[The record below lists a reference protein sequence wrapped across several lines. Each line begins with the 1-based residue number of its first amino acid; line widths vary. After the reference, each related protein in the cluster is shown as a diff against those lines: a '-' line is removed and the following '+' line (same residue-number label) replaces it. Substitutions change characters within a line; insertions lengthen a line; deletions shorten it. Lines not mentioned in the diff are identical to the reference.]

1 MAAGLGMDRR
11 WGEPPAEVHPVALF
25 GRLMTVVEERLYRD
39 NRPAGAVF
47 LGLGL
52 SLGVAS
58 GRVLE
63 RCLGPAGVALAC
75 AAASASLMLADSA
88 LEVARALE
96 RDDLDE
102 ARVLVQA
109 LVGRDPRGLDAAEIA
124 RAVVESVA
132 ENSVDAVVAPVF
144 WAAVGGA
151 PGVLAHRAVNTL
163 DAMVGHRSSRYQRFG
178 WASARLDDLAAWVP
192 ARVGALTVA
201 AVRPRRAR
209 MVWRAVRNQA
219 PAHPSPN
226 SGVAEAAFAAAL
238 GRQLGGTNR
247 YGERV
252 ERRPLVGFGPP
263 VGVDDIERA
272 TDLLRDVSRAL
283 MGVLLAS
290 GAVGLVSR
298 KSRGGRRLRRTWWHP
313 PGFRPSGW
321 WPCRA
326 GTR

>member
-1 MAAGLGMDRR
+1 MDRR
-11 WGEPPAEVHPVALF
+11 WGEPPAAVHPVALF
-25 GRLMTVVEERLYRD
+25 GRLMTAVEERLYRD
-39 NRPAGAVF
+39 NRAAGAAF
-47 LGLGL
+47 LGLGVTM
-52 SLGVAS
+52 GVAS

-75 AAASASLMLADSA
+75 AAASASRMLADSA
-88 LEVARALE
+88 LDVARALA

-102 ARVLVQA
+102 ARDLVQA
-109 LVGRDPRGLDAAEIA
+109 LVGRDPRGLDSAEIA

-132 ENSVDAVVAPVF
+132 ENSVDAVLAPVF
-144 WAAVGGA
+144 WAALAGA

-163 DAMVGHRSSRYQRFG
+163 DAMVGHRSSRYHRFG

-201 AVRPRRAR
+201 AVRPRQAR
-209 MVWRAVRNQA
+209 MVWKAVREQA

-238 GRQLGGTNR
+238 GRRLGGTNR

-252 ERRPLVGFGPP
+252 ECRQVVGFGPP
-263 VGVDDIERA
+263 VGVGDIEQA

-283 MGVLLAS
+283 MGFLLAS
-290 GAVGLVSR
+290 GALGLVSR
-298 KSRGGRRLRRTWWHP
+298 KSRVGRRLRRTWLP
-313 PGFRPSGW
+313 PLGSPPSGW